1 MPTWLLLSYKIPRE
15 PTSGRVSVWRKLR
28 RLGALPVQD
37 AVWVLPLNPRT
48 REHFQWLADEIGQV
62 GGEATIWESRP
73 ISDGHD
79 EALIDR
85 FRKAIEEQYRMILT
99 ELRRKDRDLAAL
111 SRRYREVLA
120 RDYFPAQLEGQ
131 VRAALLA
138 ARKEVTR

>member
-15 PTSGRVSVWRKLR
+15 PTSGRVYVWRKLR

-37 AVWVLPLNPRT
+37 AVWALPLNPRT
-48 REHFQWLADEIGQV
+48 REHFQWLAQEIGEI

-79 EALIDR
+79 EALIER
-85 FRKAIEEQYRMILT
+85 FKKGVEEDYRMILS
-99 ELRRKDRDLAAL
+99 ELHRKKPDLGAL
-111 SRRYREVLA
+111 SRQYREVLA
-120 RDYFPAQLEGQ
+120 RDYFRVPLETQ
-131 VRAALLA
+131 VREALVA